1 MNHHPDAPRIKL
13 TESTDARNG
22 RLSDP
27 RAKRTK
33 ENTAMNTETQS
44 QQIAARMLHTAQHGA
59 ENARAEAL
67 CALALALCALALTII
82 LFSF

>member
-1 MNHHPDAPRIKL
+1 MHHAITRPGTIRQ
-13 TESTDARNG
+13 TQ
-22 RLSDP
+22 
-27 RAKRTK
+27 TK

-44 QQIAARMLHTAQHGA
+44 QQIAARMLNKAQREADNAHT
-59 ENARAEAL
+59 EAV

>member
-1 MNHHPDAPRIKL
+1 
-13 TESTDARNG
+13 
-22 RLSDP
+22 
-27 RAKRTK
+27 
-33 ENTAMNTETQS
+33 MNTETQS